1 MSEDCAYCAISMSF
15 SKKTRNNMFITEG
28 IRDWKNAVGEKQGIL
43 SNHCCSPG
51 HLKAT
56 ELSEK
61 GQQKSINSVLSKA
74 YEEKVNQNCNA
85 LLSILDI
92 IIQLSKRNI
101 ALRGSRTGENEDG
114 NFSHFLTWKSSF
126 DATLTHHLET
136 APQNAKYIAQ
146 IIQNELTCCEAEIQ
160 EDIVKEIKKPG
171 FLQSLQMSRWT

>member
-1 MSEDCAYCAISMSF
+1 MPLRCVKTVQQDKFPWLRYSVSEDCAYCAISMSF

-74 YEEKVNQNCNA
+74 YEEKV
-85 LLSILDI
+85 ILDI

-114 NFSHFLTWKSSF
+114 NPHSTP
-126 DATLTHHLET
+126 HLHT
-136 APQNAKYIAQ
+136 
-146 IIQNELTCCEAEIQ
+146 
-160 EDIVKEIKKPG
+160 V
-171 FLQSLQMSRWT
+171 